1 MQWIKDPGVREQ
13 FITWLYGPAGSGKTA
28 IAQSIAEA
36 CEEEGLLAASF
47 FFGRLANGRNTLAH
61 FVATLAYQL
70 SRSIP
75 EMGDPLLMAIE
86 KDPSIFSRS
95 LPTQMRVLI
104 IEPLKSVPFNSL
116 ARLVVVDGV
125 DECGPNDKA
134 HAELLKVLGAAM
146 SELRNFSIIFLIGSR
161 PEYEIRTAFNKTP
174 LSSLTKSLVL
184 DDKYTPDKDI
194 KIYF

>member
-1 MQWIKDPGVREQ
+1 MNTASESNQHILASAQNPIIYGGTFANVAGNLTINTTERPGLKRLLADIAPGAFHDAAERGDLPKCHPRTRVAIREDIMQWIKDPGVREQ

-75 EMGDPLLMAIE
+75 EMADPLLMAIE

-95 LPTQMRVLI
+95 LSTQMRVLI
-104 IEPLKSVPFNSL
+104 IEP
-116 ARLVVVDGV
+116 
-125 DECGPNDKA
+125 
-134 HAELLKVLGAAM
+134 
-146 SELRNFSIIFLIGSR
+146 
-161 PEYEIRTAFNKTP
+161 
-174 LSSLTKSLVL
+174 
-184 DDKYTPDKDI
+184 
-194 KIYF
+194 